1 MVNILKG
8 QRLATNMFNNSRKL
22 EKFVVTYIY
31 PQGNQFNIERESDGQ
46 CFGPFY
52 MFNDFFKPIKTVVA

>member
-1 MVNILKG
+1 MANIFEG
-8 QRLATNMFNNSRKL
+8 QRLATNRLNNSRKL

-31 PQGNQFNIERESDGQ
+31 PQGNQFNIERESDQQ

-52 MFNDFFKPIKTVVA
+52 MFSDLFKPIKAVVA